1 MDCVLDDRYLVFVRS
16 DPRFEARPD
25 ASERPI
31 ATCATYGE
39 ARHLRRKFQEAGRSC
54 AIRYVGPAGGGD

>member
-1 MDCVLDDRYLVFVRS
+1 MDSVNDDRYLVFVRA
-16 DPRFEARPD
+16 DPSLGERPD
-25 ASERPI
+25 SSEYPV

-39 ARHLRRKFQEAGRSC
+39 ARYLRKICHEAGRSC